1 MDDVWKE
8 RRRLEKEHARLTALL
23 EELRFEIIAL
33 KKKLAEREVVVVKR
47 PPSPPSPPKPKVVKY
62 YTYV

>member
-8 RRRLEKEHARLTALL
+8 RRRLEKEYARLTALL